1 MTTPSGRPYVDPH
14 DLTDGELAV
23 YEAIATL
30 EQQGHPP
37 SEPEITAATPL
48 GGDTVAAVLR
58 TLVGREV
65 AVRDGEGYTLARH
78 DWSSVSDLP
87 AHGQPP
93 VPDPRLD
100 P

>member
-1 MTTPSGRPYVDPH
+1 MTTPSNGPYVDPH

-30 EQQGHPP
+30 EQRGHPP
-37 SEPEITAATPL
+37 SGAEITAATSL
-48 GGDTVAAVLR
+48 SGETVATVLR
-58 TLVGREV
+58 ALVGKEV
-65 AVRDGEGYTLARH
+65 AVHSGEGYTLARH
-78 DWSSVSDLP
+78 DWSSVPDLP

-93 VPDPRLD
+93 VPEPRLN

>member
-37 SEPEITAATPL
+37 SGAEITAATAL
-48 GGDTVAAVLR
+48 SGETVDDVLR
-58 TLVGREV
+58 TLLGRKV
-65 AVRDGEGYTLARH
+65 AVRSGEGYTLARH
-78 DWSSVSDLP
+78 DWSSVPDLP

-93 VPDPRLD
+93 VPESRLTT
-100 P
+100 